1 MKNGIFKE
9 LMNVSDKKP
18 LYDDV
23 NKEGSDTAN
32 RGACFVDIM
41 NSRSTMVQLDCEEV
55 MNGL

>member
-1 MKNGIFKE
+1 
-9 LMNVSDKKP
+9 MNVSDKKP